1 MILKLICE
9 AMIAGFEVVLIYY
22 WAKAFSDG
30 KAERWQAALAVSIIF
45 ILILIVSM
53 LSFRPFVLITNTVLC
68 TFSILYILN
77 RQVKINLWLALC
89 FVVIVAVSETIGG
102 MFYAFI
108 ESVEFS
114 VTRFDP
120 LYRLRANIISEL
132 IAFAIIGII
141 CARKHH
147 SFYLPPF
154 RIILQIVILPLTSIL
169 ALVEMGLGQ
178 TGIYTIK
185 NIVFNLSIIAGLALA
200 NVSVFFLFEREQ
212 LYTEQKQKEA
222 LYCQQLEYQ
231 KESYKNLTTSQKE
244 VRKIRHDLKNTLTAV
259 SGYLKAGEWERA
271 ETLLEETTSDL
282 KRTEQAVYTGYPAVD
297 AVLSAK
303 ASQMNQEDIPFSKT
317 LVLPETL
324 PISEQDLFILIGAIL
339 DNAIDASEKLAK
351 EDRYVQLITGF
362 DEHSF
367 WIRIENAAML
377 TEGEQAGRLMTR
389 KADKKSHGFGL
400 ITIRKI
406 VEKYNG
412 IWQIQPEKRKFTLN
426 IEFFI

>member
-1 MILKLICE
+1 MVLKLVCE

-30 KAERWQAALAVSIIF
+30 KAGHWQVIGTAAVIF
-45 ILILIVSM
+45 VLILTVST

-68 TFSILYILN
+68 TFSMLYILN
-77 RQVKINLWLALC
+77 RRVKINLWLALC

-102 MFYAFI
+102 MLYAFI
-108 ESVEFS
+108 GSVEFN

-132 IAFAIIGII
+132 VSFTIIGII
-141 CARKHH
+141 SARKHH
-147 SFYLPPF
+147 SFYLPPL
-154 RIILQIVILPLTSIL
+154 RIILQIVVLPLTSIL
-169 ALVEMGLGQ
+169 ALVEMGLDQ
-178 TGIYTIK
+178 TGIYTIN
-185 NIVFNLSIIAGLALA
+185 NIVFNLSITAGLALA
-200 NVSVFFLFEREQ
+200 NVFVFFLFEREQ
-212 LYTEQKQKEA
+212 LYTEQNQKEL
-222 LYCQQLEYQ
+222 LYFQQLEYQ

-259 SGYLKAGEWERA
+259 SGYLKAGERERA
-271 ETLLEETTSDL
+271 EMLLEETVSGL

-303 ASQMNQEDIPFSKT
+303 ANQMNQEDIPFSKT

-324 PISEQDLFILIGAIL
+324 PISEQDLFILLGSAL
-339 DNAIDASEKLAK
+339 DNAIEASEKLAE
-351 EDRYVQLITGF
+351 EDRYVQLRTGF

-367 WIRIENAAML
+367 WIQIENTAKL
-377 TEGEQAGRLMTR
+377 TEEEQAGRLLTR

-400 ITIRKI
+400 LTIQKT

-412 IWQIQPEKRKFTLN
+412 IWQIQLEERKFTLN